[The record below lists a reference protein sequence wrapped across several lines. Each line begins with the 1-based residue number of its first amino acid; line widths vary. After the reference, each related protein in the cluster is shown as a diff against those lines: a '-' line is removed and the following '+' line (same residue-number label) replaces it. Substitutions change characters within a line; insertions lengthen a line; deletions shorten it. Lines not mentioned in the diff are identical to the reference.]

1 MKANLPT
8 LCLIA
13 VALGSTAPPTHA
25 AALKTTKLYSTPQ
38 PTTAV
43 NPNLGTSVAT
53 SDQWIL
59 AGEIGN
65 DDAYVDAGAVQ
76 VFSARTGRRIRTLSP
91 DDAEEP
97 RLFGASVALF
107 GDLAVVG
114 APFDGEDGLLA
125 GKAYLFNVRTGKQL
139 FILRPDDPAAN
150 RAFGFKVAISGNLIL
165 IGALLDDTLG
175 NNAGAAYV
183 FDATTGTQLH
193 KLTASD
199 GAASHEFG
207 SAVALSGKTALI
219 GAPHANGGLAGCGSA
234 YVFDASTGV
243 ETKKLASAI
252 AFGTEDFG
260 AAVALQGSIAM
271 IGAPNYPM
279 LAANAG
285 AVFFF
290 NTDTGDQL
298 ASVLNHPYGAAGD
311 LFGYSLAF
319 EGGVALAGAPTTDSV
334 RGAAYQIDLRTGTVV
349 ERFQAADGEPDD
361 SYGMSLAIH
370 AGHAVI
376 SAPGDDDLGTSSGSL
391 YWTRTLAATPDLF
404 TDFRTTAPA
413 PGVSAAAFRQISH
426 GWIDRQ
432 GSVMGAAT
440 LSGPGAAG
448 GRGQGAWSS
457 IGTPGFQGLVLRSRD
472 PLDSLG
478 ASYSGLRAGR
488 VTALSMNQ
496 AGLGVLRVNLAGPG
510 AAGNQAI
517 LRDNG
522 TDLLPIV
529 RTGVPLGFL
538 GGASIRRVSEVA
550 QTRDVISPRVAMP
563 SIRRNPGFVDATN
576 DSLLLFA
583 NSVTG
588 TLVDASALESANAP
602 GGGFFGQILPRV
614 AYVDT
619 TAVFTSY
626 RLTPGTP
633 PVQALFRRQP
643 FGTFDTV
650 VDAGVAAP
658 GAGGALFR
666 TFIGEGVST
675 GNQALIRATL
685 TGPTVTPA
693 SNEGLWHQGFG
704 LVARKGSQVPGEAS
718 GVEWKRFLGFWPVAT
733 QGMII
738 HATVGGSGHPTRQG
752 LWVLQEDGSL
762 LNLLRQGN
770 HVGTPDGARLRR
782 ILRVDVDPIVGS
794 YSVLATLTGPASR
807 NQALFAG
814 NLAVGHPV
822 NATALRLPR
831 LLLRKGT
838 AIAEAGGNTWTAR
851 SLFLP
856 PTTDAC
862 GSGAKGHGTVI
873 NAGGQVALRIRRSDA
888 TTALARSQES
898 ALSP

>member
-1 MKANLPT
+1 
-8 LCLIA
+8 
-13 VALGSTAPPTHA
+13 
-25 AALKTTKLYSTPQ
+25 
-38 PTTAV
+38 
-43 NPNLGTSVAT
+43 
-53 SDQWIL
+53 
-59 AGEIGN
+59 
-65 DDAYVDAGAVQ
+65 
-76 VFSARTGRRIRTLSP
+76 
-91 DDAEEP
+91 
-97 RLFGASVALF
+97 
-107 GDLAVVG
+107 LAVVG
-114 APFDGEDGLLA
+114 APFDNEDGLLA

-139 FILRPDDPAAN
+139 FILRPADPAAN
-150 RAFGFKVAISGNLIL
+150 RLFGAKAAISENLIL
-165 IGALLDDTLG
+165 IGAQSDDTLG
-175 NNAGAAYV
+175 NSAGAAYV
-183 FDATTGTQLH
+183 FDATTGNQLH

-199 GAASHEFG
+199 GAANHEFG
-207 SAVALSGKTALI
+207 TAVALSGKTALI
-219 GAPHANGGLAGCGSA
+219 GAPQADGGLAGCGAA

-243 ETKKLASAI
+243 ETQKLTSLI
-252 AFGTEDFG
+252 AFGTEFFG
-260 AAVALQGSIAM
+260 AAVAIQGSLAM
-271 IGAPNYPM
+271 IGAPQYPM

-290 NTDTGDQL
+290 NTDTGMQL
-298 ASVLNHPYGAAGD
+298 ASVLNHPYGAIGER
-311 LFGYSLAF
+311 FGASVALQ
-319 EGGVALAGAPTTDSV
+319 EGVAIASAPLASDG
-334 RGAAYQIDLRTGTVV
+334 RGAAYQIDLRTSNVM
-349 ERFQAADGEPDD
+349 ERFQAADGELDD
-361 SYGMSLAIH
+361 RYGVAIAIH

-376 SAPGDDDLGTSSGSL
+376 GALGDDDLGTNSGSL

-413 PGVSAAAFRQISH
+413 PGVSSATFRQISH
-426 GWIDRQ
+426 GWIARQ
-432 GSVMGAAT
+432 GSVMAAAAIA
-440 LSGPGAAG
+440 GPGAAG

-457 IGTPGFQGLVLRSRD
+457 LGTPGFQGLVLRTRD

-478 ASYSGLRAGR
+478 ADYTGLRAGR
-488 VTALSMNQ
+488 VTALSLNQ

-522 TDLLPIV
+522 TNLLSIV
-529 RTGVPLGFL
+529 RTGIPLGL
-538 GGASIRRVSEVA
+538 LAGASAHRFPEVT
-550 QTRDVISPRVAMP
+550 QNRDVITPRLALPTLV
-563 SIRRNPGFVDATN
+563 RRQAGLIGPGN
-576 DSLLLFA
+576 DSLLMFI
-583 NSVTG
+583 NNDTG
-588 TLVDASALESANAP
+588 IPVDAAAYESIGAP
-602 GGGFFGQILPRV
+602 GGGVFGQILPRA
-614 AYVDT
+614 AYLDT
-619 TAVFTSY
+619 TAVFASS
-626 RLTPGTP
+626 RVNPGTST
-633 PVQALFRRQP
+633 VQALFRRQP

-675 GNQALIRATL
+675 GNQALLRATL

-693 SNEGLWHQGFG
+693 SNEGLWHQGLG
-704 LVARKGSQVPGEAS
+704 LVARKGSQVPGEDS
-718 GVEWKRFLGFWPVAT
+718 GVNWKRFLGFWPVDS

-738 HATVGGSGHPTRQG
+738 HATVGGPGHPTHQG

-770 HVGTPDGARLRR
+770 HVGTPDGARLSR
-782 ILRVDVDPIVGS
+782 ILRVDVEPIAGR
-794 YSVLATLTGPASR
+794 YSVLAALTGPASR

-856 PTTDAC
+856 PTTDAK
-862 GSGAKGHGTVI
+862 GSGAKGQGQVLS
-873 NAGGQVALRIRRSDA
+873 AGGQVALRIRRSDA